1 MDLTYFCPNKT
12 IESLISQIKTYCSLL
27 ISLSHHTL
35 SFFICAALRA
45 PIDLRNR
52 LSLFFNSQKSQFL
65 QTTEETMEKREKTNK
80 MGIVDKW
87 LKKHSVAYSGAT
99 RHPFIHSIRHGTVDL
114 SSFKRWLGQDYV
126 FVRASVPFVASVLL
140 KAWKESDDSS
150 DVEVILG
157 GVAAFND
164 ELAWFKKEASKWD
177 VSLSDVVPLNAN
189 LRYCSFLESLM
200 SSDIEYTVA
209 ITAFWAC
216 ETVYQ
221 DSFAHCLED
230 NSNTPEELRETCE
243 RWGNDGFGQYCLSL
257 REIANRLL
265 DKAPADVV
273 SKAEVVF
280 LRVLEYEV
288 EFWNMSHAE
297 TSGLTL

>member
-1 MDLTYFCPNKT
+1 
-12 IESLISQIKTYCSLL
+12 
-27 ISLSHHTL
+27 
-35 SFFICAALRA
+35 
-45 PIDLRNR
+45 
-52 LSLFFNSQKSQFL
+52 
-65 QTTEETMEKREKTNK
+65 MEKHEKTNK
-80 MGIVDKW
+80 IGIVDKW

-177 VSLSDVVPLNAN
+177 VSLSDVVPLDAN

-209 ITAFWAC
+209 ITAFWAS

-257 REIANRLL
+257 REIANRRLE
-265 DKAPADVV
+265 KAPADVV

-280 LRVLEYEV
+280 VRVLEHEV

-297 TSGLTL
+297 T